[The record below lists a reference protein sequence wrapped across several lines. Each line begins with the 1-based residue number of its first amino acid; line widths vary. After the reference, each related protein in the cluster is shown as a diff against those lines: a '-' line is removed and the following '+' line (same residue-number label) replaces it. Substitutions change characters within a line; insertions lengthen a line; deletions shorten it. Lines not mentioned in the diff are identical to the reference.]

1 MSINWK
7 VRFKNPYFW
16 IGLIAVILAAVGV
29 SPESLTSWNILAG
42 QIMELLS
49 NPFAIGCVIV
59 AIIGYINDPT
69 TATLSDSKQAMTYTM
84 PKKEII
90 NEE

>member
-1 MSINWK
+1 MKINWK
-7 VRFKNPYFW
+7 KRKKNPYFW
-16 IGLIAVILAAVGV
+16 IGLIAVILASVGV

-42 QIMELLS
+42 QIMELLN

-69 TATLSDSKQAMTYTM
+69 TATLSDSKQAMGYTE
-84 PKKEII
+84 PKKDKR
-90 NEE
+90 

>member
-1 MSINWK
+1 MKINWK

-16 IGLIAVILAAVGV
+16 IGLIAVILAAIGI
-29 SPESLTSWNILAG
+29 SPESLTSWDILID
-42 QIMELLS
+42 QVMKLLN
-49 NPFAIGCVIV
+49 NPFAIGCVVV

-69 TATLSDSKQAMTYTM
+69 TATLSDSKQAMTYSA

-90 NEE
+90 DKE

>member
-42 QIMELLS
+42 QIMELLN

-69 TATLSDSKQAMTYTM
+69 TATLSDSKQAMGYKE
-84 PKKEII
+84 PKKDER
-90 NEE
+90 

>member
-42 QIMELLS
+42 QIMELLN
-49 NPFAIGCVIV
+49 NPFAIGCVVV
-59 AIIGYINDPT
+59 ASIGYINDPT

>member
-1 MSINWK
+1 MKINWK

-42 QIMELLS
+42 QIMELLN

-59 AIIGYINDPT
+59 AIIGYINDRT
-69 TATLSDSKQAMTYTM
+69 TATLSDSKQAMGYTE
-84 PKKEII
+84 PKKDER
-90 NEE
+90 

>member
-1 MSINWK
+1 MNINWK

-29 SPESLTSWNILAG
+29 SPESLTSWQILAN
-42 QIMELLS
+42 QIMNLLN
-49 NPFAIGCVIV
+49 NPFAIGCVVI

-69 TATLSDSKQAMTYTM
+69 TATLSDSKQAMTYTS
-84 PKKEII
+84 PKREEIV
-90 NEE
+90 E

>member
-42 QIMELLS
+42 QIMELLN

-69 TATLSDSKQAMTYTM
+69 TATLSDSKQAMGYKE
-84 PKKEII
+84 PKKDES
-90 NEE
+90 

>member
-1 MSINWK
+1 MKINWK

-42 QIMELLS
+42 QIMELLN

-69 TATLSDSKQAMTYTM
+69 TATLSDSKQAMGYTEL
-84 PKKEII
+84 KKDER
-90 NEE
+90 